1 MAPRIGRQVEHSRFV
16 DQNSITADF
25 SEDMVFRY
33 TLKMDFIENG
43 NRDKT
48 VAVVLKNPSSADEK
62 KADNTIRRVEEYV
75 YCNFSDVKTIYIL
88 NLFAIRATD
97 AKDVAK
103 LCKDKSLSYINGPKN
118 GQFHKQIISR
128 ADYIITAWGGNS
140 TIAKECYNQRI
151 MKEMEI
157 IKSNKKDNVEVFRV
171 NSNKGSSF
179 YPFHACFWSNKF
191 DLIKENK

>member
-1 MAPRIGRQVEHSRFV
+1 MAPRIGRQVEHSCFV

-25 SEDMVFRY
+25 SEDMVYRY

-48 VAVVLKNPSSADEK
+48 VAVILKNPSSADEK

-75 YCNFSDVKTIYIL
+75 YSNFKGVKTIYIL

-103 LCKDKSLSYINGPKN
+103 LCKERGMNYINGPKN
-118 GQFHKQIISR
+118 DEYHKQIISK

-140 TIAKECYNQRI
+140 TIPKECYNQRI

-157 IKSNKKDNVEVFRV
+157 IKGGKKNNAGLFRV
-171 NSNKGSSF
+171 NSKKGSSF

-191 DLIKENK
+191 DLIRED